1 MKETI
6 NKLSEKQIAL
16 ITLAL
21 TIVALVIGIALP
33 EIRTALGLE
42 HSSSRVESS
51 EASII
56 QEDELSK
63 PNKIEE
69 MDTPAPPAPPT
80 ADKEKKLPRVEI
92 KKDYANS
99 SIQNGEFIIFS
110 GVTFKNSGYLTGKV
124 IIQKGATFK
133 NTGAIEGE
141 VINKGGTFTNTGYLD
156 GPLTVE

>member
-6 NKLSEKQIAL
+6 NRLTEKQIAL

-21 TIVALVIGIALP
+21 TIVALVIGIAMP

-42 HSSSRVESS
+42 GSSSSMRPA
-51 EASII
+51 EASMLP
-56 QEDELSK
+56 ENALSK
-63 PNKIEE
+63 SKQIEE
-69 MDTPAPPAPPT
+69 MDNATPPAPPT
-80 ADKEKKLPRVEI
+80 AGKEKKLPRVEI

-99 SIQNGEFIIFS
+99 SMQNGEFIVFS

-133 NTGAIEGE
+133 NMGTIEGE